1 MKALKSFFKFYRKER
16 NGILVLFVFILATQC
31 YLCVNEY
38 GLNEEVLFV
47 TNEIEPTKEPIDSL
61 TPNKTLFYFDPNN
74 INAKE
79 AEKLGIT
86 KKQFSNLLN
95 YRKAG
100 GYFNKA
106 SDISKLYTFDE
117 SLCKQLIPY
126 IRLDKNIRAF
136 SLELNTATEKDFERI
151 KGVGKKLAQRIVHFR
166 KALGGFVDKK
176 QLYEVYGL
184 EAKIVDKIIVN
195 ITVDE
200 SKINH
205 LLLNKARENEFKKHP
220 YVSLADAKAIIAY
233 REQNGMFTDI
243 DGIDQIDIISSENR
257 KKIKPYLIVE

>member
-1 MKALKSFFKFYRKER
+1 MDVTDLELKIGESNTERFEMLRSKTLGFKYNKIEKEELKTTQNKYTSDVIFLTR
-16 NGILVLFVFILATQC
+16 ILHSEDFCNSIEA
-31 YLCVNEY
+31 EME
-38 GLNEEVLFV
+38 GLNIVYSLEYNWFKIASAFERVLL
-47 TNEIEPTKEPIDSL
+47 EDGMPTKV
-61 TPNKTLFYFDPNN
+61 N
-74 INAKE
+74 
-79 AEKLGIT
+79 
-86 KKQFSNLLN
+86 
-95 YRKAG
+95 
-100 GYFNKA
+100 
-106 SDISKLYTFDE
+106 KLYTFDE